1 MNCRYRTIA
10 CCLSTLLVFAWTAPA
25 WAQQPARPKT
35 AEAAQPAAEKPA
47 AKAAAAKPAAKP
59 AAEKPAAGAEKKT
72 TEAAEQP
79 NEDESRG
86 DSGVAAILAT
96 KPSTPVDCTR
106 AATILADLDRPDLA
120 KRYLKKVLDAKLPP
134 KQLADLGEEIGPAAL
149 LRLAE
154 RDALRPEGRQLAD
167 AVSAA
172 VAARREDSTRI
183 AALIQQLHDA
193 SPDRRDVAMT
203 QLQEVP
209 RVAIGPLINVL
220 ADPARAGE
228 HANVRATLAG
238 MGRLPRSD
246 CRGPRRAYRRR
257 QR

>member
-106 AATILADLDRPDLA
+106 AATILS
-120 KRYLKKVLDAKLPP
+120 LP
-134 KQLADLGEEIGPAAL
+134 GI
-149 LRLAE
+149 
-154 RDALRPEGRQLAD
+154 RDPLEL
-167 AVSAA
+167 SA
-172 VAARREDSTRI
+172 
-183 AALIQQLHDA
+183 
-193 SPDRRDVAMT
+193 
-203 QLQEVP
+203 
-209 RVAIGPLINVL
+209 
-220 ADPARAGE
+220 
-228 HANVRATLAG
+228 
-238 MGRLPRSD
+238 
-246 CRGPRRAYRRR
+246 
-257 QR
+257 